1 MSKDVD
7 KNSLNVCY
15 QKIYDGGSFDED
27 RTPLFMNISGWLQGQ
42 SQSILQTCIPVWAP
56 KK

>member
-27 RTPLFMNISGWLQGQ
+27 KTPLFMNISGWLQGQ